1 MHLSAHGTT
10 NQGKV
15 RNTNSKPHNITVNI
29 VFIQ

>member
-1 MHLSAHGTT
+1 MHLSSHGTT

-15 RNTNSKPHNITVNI
+15 RNTKGGPHNITVII